1 MKNIIY
7 SPLGL
12 YCLWIAICLVLWL
25 CIPFLSMHSDSSAQV
40 PFVLRIYVIVG
51 IVCGAFLISL
61 LNMFLFRDWGKKFWY
76 INGFVTLITG
86 GVFLYFLIKIITL

>member
-12 YCLWIAICLVLWL
+12 YCLWIVICSVLWL
-25 CIPFLSMHSDSSAQV
+25 CIPFLSMHSASSAQV
-40 PFVLRIYVIVG
+40 PFVLGTYVIVG

-61 LNMFLFRDWGKKFWY
+61 LNMILFRGWVKKFWY
-76 INGFVTLITG
+76 INGSVTLITG
-86 GVFLYFLIKIITL
+86 GMIVYFLIKIITL